1 MGWTTDRRPCYSKSA
16 SYRARGIS
24 LASSLE
30 IRENKEWREEG
41 RGAGAYLFILA
52 QSRTNQTRRHGE
64 YPRNAENRGRIR
76 KLSRDHKERKPR
88 NRRQVLSR
96 RSERDTKSGQ
106 LQRDDSQLLKPTRC
120 GGGLPLVGSG
130 EIKITHPQVRIRQ
143 RGCRSQSG
151 VLSGLRCAVVCSLR
165 SSITDGV
172 EWALRAGIGA
182 FSQAQ
187 LAALPTPLSKPALRS
202 QEPVNDCL
210 S

>member
-1 MGWTTDRRPCYSKSA
+1 MDWTTDRRPCYSKTA

-30 IRENKEWREEG
+30 IRENKERREGG

-52 QSRTNQTRRHGE
+52 QSRTNQTRSHGE
-64 YPRNAENRGRIR
+64 YPRSAENRGRIR

-88 NRRQVLSR
+88 NTRQVPSR
-96 RSERDTKSGQ
+96 GGERDTKSGQ

-120 GGGLPLVGSG
+120 GGDLPLVGCK
-130 EIKITHPQVRIRQ
+130 EIKITQPQVRIRQ
-143 RGCRSQSG
+143 RGCRSRSG
-151 VLSGLRCAVVCSLR
+151 VFSGLRCAVVCSLGC
-165 SSITDGV
+165 SITDGV

-187 LAALPTPLSKPALRS
+187 VAALPTPLSKPALRS
-202 QEPVNDCL
+202 QETVKDCP